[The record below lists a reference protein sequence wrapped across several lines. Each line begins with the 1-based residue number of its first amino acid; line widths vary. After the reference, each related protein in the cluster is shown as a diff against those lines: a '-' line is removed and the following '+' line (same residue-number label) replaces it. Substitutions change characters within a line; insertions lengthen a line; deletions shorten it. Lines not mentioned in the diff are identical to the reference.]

1 MVATA
6 VDFGTPYGQETMT
19 GNPLAYLPLND
30 ATGSVTTAD
39 VSGNNNNGTISGS
52 PTLQQPGPLDDS
64 SSSSYYLNGSSYMS
78 IPSITTNWS
87 QTTVE
92 AWVRLTS
99 SPSDNPRLIANS
111 HTDEDNKG
119 LELIIN
125 SGATSGAFIVGN
137 GTSYGSAGWN
147 QTLAPNTWYFYVGTY
162 DGSTAK
168 AYINGN
174 LVGQASFTGS
184 IAGSSYP
191 LTIGMDPAYNG
202 DYLTGDLSNVAIFS
216 QALSQS
222 TIQQQYDV
230 ALAPQSG
237 TVSASV
243 YSVTDTQIVVSPP
256 AGAGTVDVTVTTP
269 QGTSATS
276 GADHFTYTTAPI
288 VTDVSPSAGPLAG
301 GSTVTIGG
309 ENLTGATAVDF
320 GTVSASV
327 YSVTDTQIVVSS
339 PPGTGT
345 VDVTVTTPKGTSA
358 TGGADQFT
366 YTPAPIVTGVW
377 PPAGRLAGGTSVTI
391 GGENFAGASAV
402 DFGTVSASVYSV
414 TDMQIVVTSPPGTGT
429 VDVTV
434 TTPKGTSA
442 TSSADQFTYTSAPIV
457 TGIWL
462 PGGPLAGGT
471 TVTISGENF
480 TGATAVDFGTVSASV
495 YSVTDMQIVV
505 TSPPGTGT
513 VDVTVTTPKGT
524 SATSSAD
531 QFTYVPP
538 PQVSTSVLASD
549 MVGTPYSQTLTATGG
564 ATPYTWSGS
573 NLPSWLSVDPATGAL
588 TGTPQAAGTYDF
600 SVTVTDAVYQ
610 TASQNLALFVLPA
623 GISVSAA
630 TSATSLS
637 VAPLSV
643 GGSGSSTPDMSA
655 ATGAGTG
662 TMTLADYDGD
672 PVSLPAPG
680 GVPGAYHDAN
690 LSPGSTFSSV
700 TLDLCGASATSAA
713 YWWSGSGW
721 QTVSN
726 ETYDANSGCMAVTI
740 NATTTPDLTDLSGQ
754 YLALGNPNNFG
765 SAEQLGTESWSSY
778 VSDVN
783 VASGNF
789 TPTFTDLAVGGLGV
803 STEFARTYNSA
814 DSAPQTPG
822 PFGPGWSFSY
832 GMNVAAQTVDGA
844 VYAMVTYGDGQE
856 ATYVQQGDGS
866 FVAPPGDYDVLAGI
880 PGGGFT
886 LTQRDRTIYTF
897 GTTGRL
903 LSITDRN
910 GHATT
915 MTYNASGELTGIT
928 DAAGR
933 NYTISWSSGGEITQI
948 AEPLGVQL
956 TYSYG
961 ANAIVL
967 R

>member
-39 VSGNNNNGTISGS
+39 VSGNNNNGTINGS

-391 GGENFAGASAV
+391 GGENFAGAS
-402 DFGTVSASVYSV
+402 
-414 TDMQIVVTSPPGTGT
+414 
-429 VDVTV
+429 
-434 TTPKGTSA
+434 
-442 TSSADQFTYTSAPIV
+442 
-457 TGIWL
+457 
-462 PGGPLAGGT
+462 
-471 TVTISGENF
+471 
-480 TGATAVDFGTVSASV
+480 AVDFGTVSASV